1 MQAARVLKGFEQY
14 LIREE
19 RGKATIQ
26 KYVRDAG
33 EFLRWLGTR
42 TLTKEQAVAWK
53 EQLAE
58 QNMAPMTVNGKLAAI
73 NRLFLFLGKPDC
85 RVK

>member
-1 MQAARVLKGFEQY
+1 MLKGFEQY

-33 EFLRWLGTR
+33 GIPALAGNENAHQ
-42 TLTKEQAVAWK
+42 EQAVAWK
-53 EQLAE
+53 EQLAG
-58 QNMAPMTVNGKLAAI
+58 QHKAPMTVNGKLAAI
-73 NRLFLFLGKPDC
+73 NRLFLFWANQI
-85 RVK
+85 VV